1 MKVAVIGGG
10 PGGYVAALRAAML
23 GAEVTVIE
31 KNKLGGTCLNV
42 GCIHTKALLASSDVL
57 RTVKEADKFG
67 IKVEGEVKPDFQAIV
82 ARKQKITDELV
93 AGIQF
98 LFDKRG
104 VKKIDGFGKLIDK
117 NTIEVTK
124 DDGSVE
130 EVKADKIILANGSV
144 PTVFPFMPYNG
155 KNVITSDEVLSLEKL
170 PESMVIIGGGVIGS
184 EIGQFY
190 SSLGTKVTII
200 EVLPQILGRM
210 DSEGAKALTRQF
222 KKDKIKVMCNVAT
235 DSFEVSE
242 DKVKLNLNNGKS
254 LEAEVVLLCTG
265 RKPNL
270 ANSGVAEAGVKLT
283 ERGFVEVNEFMETNL
298 EGVYAIGDIISVGG
312 APHAMLAHVASAEG
326 MVAAANAVKGNRE
339 NVNYKSIPSCVYT
352 EPEVAGVGKTEVAKT
367 LAYELFDDERHIVRI
382 DMSEYMESHSV
393 SRLVGAPPGY
403 VGYDEGGQLTEAVR
417 RNPYSIVLFDEIEK
431 AHKDVF
437 NILLQ
442 ILDDGRITDS
452 QGRTVDFKNTI
463 IIMTSNLGS
472 DYILDNKENKDELI
486 NQELR
491 KTFKPEF
498 LNRVDEIITFNSL
511 SKDVVYEILDKIIK
525 NIEDRLSDKD
535 IHINVTEEAKKY
547 IIDNSYDEFYGARPI
562 KRYVSENIETLIARS
577 IIENK
582 IKFSSTINI
591 DVENNHLVIK

>member
-10 PGGYVAALRAAML
+10 PGGYVAALKAAML

-42 GCIHTKALLASSDVL
+42 GCIPTKALLASSDVL
-57 RTVKEADKFG
+57 RTVKEAKSFG
-67 IKVEGEVKPDFQAIV
+67 INVEGDVKPDFQAIV

-130 EVKADKIILANGSV
+130 EVKADKIILANGSI

-210 DSEGAKALTRQF
+210 DSDGAKALARQF

-235 DSFEVSE
+235 DSFEVSD

-270 ANSGVAEAGVKLT
+270 ANSGVAEAGIKMT
-283 ERGFVEVNEFMETNL
+283 DRGFIEVNEYMETSL
-298 EGVYAIGDIISVGG
+298 EGVYAIGDIIPG
-312 APHAMLAHVASAEG
+312 AMLAHVASAEG
-326 MVAAANAVKGNRE
+326 MVAAENAVKGNSE
-339 NVNYKSIPSCVYT
+339 TVNYKSIPSCVYT
-352 EPEVAGVGKTEVAKT
+352 EPEVAGVGKTEDELKAEGVEYHVGKFDFRGLGKAKAIGKIQGFIKVLVDKDDVIIGAT
-367 LAYELFDDERHIVRI
+367 LVGPHCTDLLTELSLAVGLGLKAKDVGKVIHAHPSL
-382 DMSEYMESHSV
+382 SEGIMEALHDVHGECVHSV
-393 SRLVGAPPGY
+393 PS
-403 VGYDEGGQLTEAVR
+403 
-417 RNPYSIVLFDEIEK
+417 
-431 AHKDVF
+431 
-437 NILLQ
+437 
-442 ILDDGRITDS
+442 
-452 QGRTVDFKNTI
+452 
-463 IIMTSNLGS
+463 
-472 DYILDNKENKDELI
+472 
-486 NQELR
+486 
-491 KTFKPEF
+491 
-498 LNRVDEIITFNSL
+498 SL
-511 SKDVVYEILDKIIK
+511 
-525 NIEDRLSDKD
+525 
-535 IHINVTEEAKKY
+535 
-547 IIDNSYDEFYGARPI
+547 
-562 KRYVSENIETLIARS
+562 
-577 IIENK
+577 
-582 IKFSSTINI
+582 
-591 DVENNHLVIK
+591 

>member
-10 PGGYVAALRAAML
+10 PGGYVAALKAAML

-42 GCIHTKALLASSDVL
+42 GCIPTKALLASSDVL
-57 RTVKEADKFG
+57 RTVKEAKKFG
-67 IKVEGEVKPDFQAIV
+67 INVEGEIKPDFKAIV
-82 ARKQKITDELV
+82 ERKQKVTDELV

-130 EVKADKIILANGSV
+130 EVKADKIILANGSI

-210 DSEGAKALTRQF
+210 DSDGAKALTRQF

-270 ANSGVAEAGVKLT
+270 ANSGVAEAGVKMT
-283 ERGFVEVNEFMETNL
+283 ERGFIEVNEYLETNL
-298 EGVYAIGDIISVGG
+298 EGVYAIGDIIPG
-312 APHAMLAHVASAEG
+312 AMLAHVASAEG
-326 MVAAANAVKGNRE
+326 MVAAENAVKGNSE
-339 NVNYKSIPSCVYT
+339 TVNYKSIPSCVYT
-352 EPEVAGVGKTEVAKT
+352 EPEVAGVGKTEDELKAQGIEYKVGKFDFRGLGKAKAIGKIQGFIKV
-367 LAYELFDDERHIVRI
+367 LVDKDDVII
-382 DMSEYMESHSV
+382 GAT
-393 SRLVGAPPGY
+393 LVGPHCT
-403 VGYDEGGQLTEAVR
+403 DLLTELSLAV
-417 RNPYSIVLFDEIEK
+417 
-431 AHKDVF
+431 
-437 NILLQ
+437 
-442 ILDDGRITDS
+442 G
-452 QGRTVDFKNTI
+452 
-463 IIMTSNLGS
+463 LG
-472 DYILDNKENKDELI
+472 LK
-486 NQELR
+486 
-491 KTFKPEF
+491 
-498 LNRVDEIITFNSL
+498 
-511 SKDVVYEILDKIIK
+511 SKDVGKVIHAHPS
-525 NIEDRLSDKD
+525 LSEGIMEALHD
-535 IHINVTEEAKKY
+535 IHGECVH
-547 IIDNSYDEFYGARPI
+547 SVP
-562 KRYVSENIETLIARS
+562 
-577 IIENK
+577 
-582 IKFSSTINI
+582 SS
-591 DVENNHLVIK
+591 L

>member
-10 PGGYVAALRAAML
+10 PGGYVAALKAAML

-42 GCIHTKALLASSDVL
+42 GCIPTKALLASSDVL
-57 RTVKEADKFG
+57 RTVKEAKNFG
-67 IKVEGEVKPDFQAIV
+67 INVEGDVKPDFDAII
-82 ARKQKITDELV
+82 ARKQKVTDELV

-130 EVKADKIILANGSV
+130 EVKADKIILANDSI

-170 PESMVIIGGGVIGS
+170 PKSMVIIGGGVIGS

-210 DSEGAKALTRQF
+210 DSEAAKALGRQF

-235 DSFEVSE
+235 DSFEVS
-242 DKVKLNLNNGKS
+242 DDIVKLNLNNGKS

-312 APHAMLAHVASAEG
+312 TPHAMLAHVASAEG
-326 MVAAANAVKGNRE
+326 MVAAENAVKGNSE
-339 NVNYKSIPSCVYT
+339 TVNYKSIPSCVYT
-352 EPEVAGVGKTEVAKT
+352 EPEVAGVGKTEDELKAEGTPYKVGRFDFRGLGKAKAIGKLQGFIKVLTDEDDVIIGAT
-367 LAYELFDDERHIVRI
+367 LVGPHCTDLLTELSLAVGLGLKAKDVGKVIHAHPSL
-382 DMSEYMESHSV
+382 SEGIMEALHDVHGECVHSV
-393 SRLVGAPPGY
+393 PS
-403 VGYDEGGQLTEAVR
+403 
-417 RNPYSIVLFDEIEK
+417 
-431 AHKDVF
+431 
-437 NILLQ
+437 
-442 ILDDGRITDS
+442 
-452 QGRTVDFKNTI
+452 
-463 IIMTSNLGS
+463 
-472 DYILDNKENKDELI
+472 
-486 NQELR
+486 
-491 KTFKPEF
+491 
-498 LNRVDEIITFNSL
+498 
-511 SKDVVYEILDKIIK
+511 
-525 NIEDRLSDKD
+525 
-535 IHINVTEEAKKY
+535 
-547 IIDNSYDEFYGARPI
+547 
-562 KRYVSENIETLIARS
+562 TL
-577 IIENK
+577 
-582 IKFSSTINI
+582 
-591 DVENNHLVIK
+591 